1 METDPRRLGQCFL
14 RKSNFNTM
22 THCIS
27 PWAIRVTR
35 FQRMHLAILA
45 VFTSSLITGCA
56 RWGGQI
62 LEDNHVAFNTSVS
75 DAMDRQ
81 MLLNIVRMSKDKPVQ
96 WMIVSAI
103 NVQATVGAEANG
115 LTTIPSSGLV
125 EGAAGVGVNL
135 NYTPNITF
143 LPRQGEQLAREMM
156 SPIPVSTIESM
167 VSASWPISWVLFLT
181 ADQVQ
186 TVRSFD
192 ITRRNGFVTH
202 SKQFGR
208 LMQLFNELETKQLV
222 SLSEVP
228 TQITWNPNP
237 IPKDSIDIADIMRSK
252 TDKSGF
258 IARPDGSYDYKSVES
273 VAVLTLHPT
282 IEKTPDGE
290 EFLNMLG
297 LSISENNYRM
307 LSSVDIWPGKTF
319 SIRTRSF
326 TAVMRLLSM
335 GVDSVVNAPD
345 PSVFMNTAEELFA
358 KIADAPDGSN
368 LTENVDA
375 IFRVHCTSV
384 RPKDSLISVL
394 YRDQWYWIDEAD
406 FTSRCLFSMVRDMYD
421 LQVKNE
427 EGNAPVLTIPV
438 GSGR

>member
-1 METDPRRLGQCFL
+1 
-14 RKSNFNTM
+14 
-22 THCIS
+22 
-27 PWAIRVTR
+27 
-35 FQRMHLAILA
+35 MHLAILA
-45 VFTSSLITGCA
+45 VFTSSLFTGCA

-143 LPRQGEQLAREMM
+143 LPRQGEQLARGMM

-192 ITRRNGFVTH
+192 ITRRNGVVTH

-237 IPKDSIDIADIMRSK
+237 IPKDSIDIADMMRSK

-282 IEKTPDGE
+282 IEKLP
-290 EFLNMLG
+290 
-297 LSISENNYRM
+297 
-307 LSSVDIWPGKTF
+307 
-319 SIRTRSF
+319 
-326 TAVMRLLSM
+326 
-335 GVDSVVNAPD
+335 
-345 PSVFMNTAEELFA
+345 
-358 KIADAPDGSN
+358 
-368 LTENVDA
+368 
-375 IFRVHCTSV
+375 RVTN
-384 RPKDSLISVL
+384 
-394 YRDQWYWIDEAD
+394 
-406 FTSRCLFSMVRDMYD
+406 F
-421 LQVKNE
+421 
-427 EGNAPVLTIPV
+427 
-438 GSGR
+438 

>member
-27 PWAIRVTR
+27 PRAIRVTR

-258 IARPDGSYDYKSVES
+258 IARTDGSYDYKSVES

-282 IEKTPDGE
+282 IEKTG
-290 EFLNMLG
+290 G
-297 LSISENNYRM
+297 
-307 LSSVDIWPGKTF
+307 
-319 SIRTRSF
+319 
-326 TAVMRLLSM
+326 
-335 GVDSVVNAPD
+335 
-345 PSVFMNTAEELFA
+345 
-358 KIADAPDGSN
+358 
-368 LTENVDA
+368 
-375 IFRVHCTSV
+375 
-384 RPKDSLISVL
+384 
-394 YRDQWYWIDEAD
+394 
-406 FTSRCLFSMVRDMYD
+406 
-421 LQVKNE
+421 
-427 EGNAPVLTIPV
+427 
-438 GSGR
+438 